1 MARMKPDGNPASASI
16 VITLE
21 LEAEPIHGFVD
32 DGSAASIEF
41 AGWLDLMSVIT
52 KLRARATDDREAT

>member
-1 MARMKPDGNPASASI
+1 MARMRENGDPASARI
-16 VITLE
+16 VIMID

-41 AGWLDLMSVIT
+41 TGWLELMSAIT
-52 KLRARATDDREAT
+52 KFRVRATDDREAT